1 MKFFSSFVI
10 LLAVLFLSMNFS
22 EIKAD
27 TGTPPI
33 VIIYDEAFND
43 IDQLV
48 VSEGESFILF
58 GVAFGD
64 TPFGYYWN
72 VSGILIA
79 TDWVLN
85 YSFPDPG
92 EYIIELQV
100 IDHNNLSG
108 YDYVT
113 VTVLPV
119 VAPPGDICGYVTQ
132 TGGSPLAGVPVTLLD
147 VSSIPLGDPV
157 LTDAS
162 GNYSFTNLDAG
173 IYSVSIMIPLGFV
186 ASPGETQTDIEPN
199 TPCTQVNFELTPTVV
214 TNDCKGMGYWKHQFS
229 VYLTGHGNAQETEA
243 DLYMYLDEA
252 FNHFGVLC
260 LFEGMGDF
268 GFEEAHAILSVK
280 GNRPM
285 ESKARQHLFTLLLNF
300 ASGRIGNATLISEDN
315 RDAADAIT
323 YVAQLIL
330 DGDATNDGLAKD
342 ICEEINEGQMLEA
355 GLIPESNI
363 VYKLSPGGKL
373 PFNFNLTQNYPN
385 PFNPSTKISFEIPK
399 NGDVSLKVFD
409 LVGREVATLI
419 NQSISKGSY
428 EVEFNA
434 AGLPSGIY
442 FYQLR
447 AEKYVETKKMVLMK

>member
-1 MKFFSSFVI
+1 
-10 LLAVLFLSMNFS
+10 MNFS

-33 VIIYDEAFND
+33 VTILDENFVD

-48 VSEGESFILF
+48 VYEDQSFILY
-58 GVAFGD
+58 GIGIGEI
-64 TPFGYYWN
+64 PLYYFWYE
-72 VSGILIA
+72 SGTLIG
-79 TDWVLN
+79 TGIIFTYN
-85 YSFPDPG
+85 FSDPG
-92 EYIIELQV
+92 NYTIELEV
-100 IDHNNLSG
+100 IDANNLSG

-119 VAPPGDICGYVTQ
+119 TAPPGDICGYVTQ
-132 TGGSPLAGVPVTLLD
+132 TGGSPLAGVSVTLLD
-147 VSSIPLGDPV
+147 VSSIPLGAPV

-162 GNYSFTNLDAG
+162 GSYSFTNLDAG
-173 IYSVSIMIPLGFV
+173 IYSVSIMTPLGFA
-186 ASPGETQTDIEPN
+186 ASPGETQVGIEPN
-199 TPCTQVNFELTPTVV
+199 TPCTEVNFELTPTVV
-214 TNDCKGMGYWKHQFS
+214 TNSCKGMGYWKHQFS

-260 LFEGMGDF
+260 LFESMGDF

-300 ASGRIGNATLISEDN
+300 ASGRIGNATVISEDD
-315 RDAADAIT
+315 RDAADAVT

-330 DGDATNDGLAKD
+330 DGDATNDELAKD
-342 ICEEINEGQMLEA
+342 ICEEINKGQMLEA
-355 GLIPESNI
+355 GIIPESNI
-363 VYKLSPGGKL
+363 VYKLSPGGRA
-373 PFNFNLTQNYPN
+373 PNNFVLSQNYPN

-399 NGDVSLKVFD
+399 NGEVSLRVFD
-409 LVGREVATLI
+409 LTGREVATLV
-419 NQSISKGSY
+419 NENVSKGSY

-434 AGLPSGIY
+434 TSLPSGVY

-447 AEKYVETKKMVLMK
+447 AGSFVETKKMILMK